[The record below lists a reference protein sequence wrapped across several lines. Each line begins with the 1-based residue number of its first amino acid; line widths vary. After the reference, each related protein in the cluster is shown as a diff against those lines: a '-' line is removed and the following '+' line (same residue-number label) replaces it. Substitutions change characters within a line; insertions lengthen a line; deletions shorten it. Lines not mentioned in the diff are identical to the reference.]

1 MLTQKLSLTATGFRC
16 PLRTFYN
23 PRLCGIQN
31 LSFITFKVTPPLGK
45 TFSAASQALD
55 LKDPSGTDWVSLEVE
70 LPRWFRDAL
79 WIKRQCCSRE
89 PSNAVRESNRCIVSE
104 GAHKQHN
111 RRLKK
116 KKNPV
121 FRAIEKDGMWY
132 RLGATVQTSV
142 CQQKLCA
149 RCLFYTVTC
158 NF

>member
-31 LSFITFKVTPPLGK
+31 LSFITFKVTPPLVK

-111 RRLKK
+111 RRLKTK
-116 KKNPV
+116 KSS
-121 FRAIEKDGMWY
+121 
-132 RLGATVQTSV
+132 VQGNWEGWDVVQIRSNSSDLSLPTEA
-142 CQQKLCA
+142 LCKMS
-149 RCLFYTVTC
+149 LLHSYM
-158 NF
+158 